1 MFSWTTELTFKKVRW
16 LKDFVSS
23 VKFGEK
29 LSIIGKLGYEV
40 FSCRTYLQYGTV
52 IALHTCVI
60 SWTLNLM
67 LKSMKKTRLIN
78 NDCSFSR
85 DWK

>member
-1 MFSWTTELTFKKVRW
+1 MQNESIH
-16 LKDFVSS
+16 
-23 VKFGEK
+23 K
-29 LSIIGKLGYEV
+29 LDLSCQLRQEVQCIITLGDNVIGISEV